1 MAKANFAFSN
11 FTAGELSPRL
21 GGRTDL
27 NKYYNGCNQL
37 ENFLVHPHGGASR
50 RPGSR
55 YVAECKSSAAKS
67 RLVSFQFNVT
77 QAYVLE
83 FFNNGF
89 RIFKDGGQ
97 VTSGS
102 PAAAVEVT
110 TTYTTAQL
118 DALKFAQSADVMYVV
133 HPDHPV
139 RKISRTSHTAWTIT
153 DVTLARGPFLD
164 ANTTT
169 TTMTASARTGSSIT
183 ITASAVTGVN
193 GGDGF
198 TSGVDVGRLI
208 KLHHGYAKIT
218 AVTNTTTATATALEN
233 DLYVAELEPSYT
245 ASTIAFVEGDP
256 SSTGLEHNDRIT
268 DSAKNFVKEGFLK
281 GMTITVSNAGTGGNN
296 GDYLLV
302 QVTED
307 TLLIAPTDDVADES
321 ASASITIVGKLVA
334 DDNWRLGAFYI
345 ASYPSSVAFY
355 EQRLVF
361 AGTANQ
367 PQTLYFSVGGDYEN
381 FTGGTSPD
389 SALTYTI
396 GSNQVNVIRYLSSSR
411 SLLVG
416 TSGGEFAV
424 RASGT
429 DEPLSP
435 GNAQI
440 KQQSAYGSA
449 DVQPVQ
455 VGNAVLFLHRA
466 ARKVRELQ
474 YNYDSDSYT
483 APDLTILSEHIT
495 ENGLTE
501 LAYQQEPDSIVW
513 GVRADGVLVGMTYRR
528 DEQVIAWHQ
537 HKIGGISGTATVT
550 VTDYSNISIGTKL
563 TITKSDGTEVVFTSE
578 AAGSSDPA
586 DTSLGWRPNTSNNVT
601 ADNIY
606 TRINAHAD
614 FTVANPAANVVTIYE
629 TTRAGVGF
637 LSIESTD
644 TTRLAVTSQSHAL
657 VESIATIPGT
667 NEDELYMV
675 VQRNINGSTKRF
687 IEYVKTWDFGTDI
700 EDSFFVDS
708 GLSYDGS
715 AATSLSGLTHLEGES
730 VHIIGNGATH
740 NNKTVS
746 SGAVSLDRS
755 VTKAT
760 VGLPYTSTLQ
770 TMRLEA
776 GATDGTAQGKIKR
789 IDEVTVRLFRTVN
802 ALVGANASNTD
813 RISFRSG
820 AEAMDVAIPLF
831 TGDKD
836 IEMNAGYD
844 QDGYVMVQQD
854 LALPMT
860 IISIIAR
867 AQTFD

>member
-1 MAKANFAFSN
+1 MAKVNFAFSN

-27 NKYYNGCNQL
+27 SKYYNGCNQL

-55 YVAECKSSAAKS
+55 FIAETKSSAAQS
-67 RLVSFQFNVT
+67 RLVPFQFNVL
-77 QAYVLE
+77 QAYILE

-89 RIFKDGGQ
+89 RIFKDGGS

-153 DVTLARGPFLD
+153 DVDLARGPLLD

-198 TSGVDVGRLI
+198 TAGVDIGRII

-218 AVTNTTTATATALEN
+218 AVNSTTEVVSTALEN
-233 DLYVAELEPSYT
+233 DRFVAEIEPSYT

-268 DSAKNFVKEGFLK
+268 DTAKNFIDEGFEN
-281 GMTITVSNAGTGGNN
+281 GMTITVSGASTGGNN
-296 GDYLLV
+296 TDYLLV
-302 QVTED
+302 QVTAD
-307 TLLIAPTDDVADES
+307 TLLIAPSDDVANES
-321 ASASITIVGKLVA
+321 ASASITIVGKLEA
-334 DDNWRLGAFYI
+334 DDEWRLGAFYI
-345 ASYPSSVAFY
+345 ANYPSSVAFY

-361 AGTANQ
+361 ASTANQ
-367 PQTLYFSVGGDYEN
+367 PQTLFFSVGGDYEN
-381 FTGGTSPD
+381 FTPGVLAD

-424 RASGT
+424 RASSA

-435 GNAQI
+435 TNAQI

-466 ARKVRELQ
+466 ARKVRELT
-474 YNYDSDSYT
+474 YNYDSDSYI
-483 APDLTILSEHIT
+483 APDLTILSEHVT
-495 ENGLTE
+495 ENGLTQ

-513 GVRADGVLVGMTYRR
+513 GVRSDGVLVGMTYRR

-537 HKIGGISGTATVT
+537 HKLGGISGTATVT
-550 VTDYSNISIGTKL
+550 VTDFANVSVGSKITL
-563 TITKSDGTEVVFTSE
+563 TKSNGTQVVFTSE
-578 AAGSSDPA
+578 AAGASDPA
-586 DTSLGWRPNTSNNVT
+586 DTSLGWRPNTSNDVT

-637 LSIESTD
+637 LTVETTD
-644 TTRLAVTSQSHAL
+644 AIRLTPTSQSHAL

-667 NEDELYMV
+667 QEDHLYLIV
-675 VQRNINGSTKRF
+675 NRTINGATKRY
-687 IEYVKTWDFGTDI
+687 IEYIKSWDFGTDI
-700 EDSFFVDS
+700 EAAFFTDS
-708 GLSYDGS
+708 GLSYDGA
-715 AATSLSGLTHLEGES
+715 AATSLSGLTHLEGEL
-730 VHIIGNGATH
+730 VHVIGNGATH
-740 NNKTVS
+740 NSKTVS
-746 SGAVSLDRS
+746 SGAISLDRS
-755 VTKAT
+755 VTKAV
-760 VGLPYTSTLQ
+760 VGLPYTSSLQ

-802 ALVGANASNTD
+802 ALVGASAADTD

-831 TGDKD
+831 TGDKS
-836 IEMNAGYD
+836 IEMSTGYD
-844 QDGYVMVQQD
+844 QDGFVMVQQD